1 MTKNNDL
8 FHGFTQQA
16 AKSSFAMSLAAS
28 RAAVA
33 MAMDLAEKLSMS
45 PEDIGCP

>member
-1 MTKNNDL
+1 ME
-8 FHGFTQQA
+8 QA

-33 MAMDLAEKLSMS
+33 MAIDLGENLSVS
-45 PEDIGCP
+45 PEDIWVPRV